1 MLRYKLRTT
10 TVAVH
15 HQEATRSV
23 AISIPA
29 GTVLKVPDGFANSSG
44 FVDVE
49 WNGKSVQVFAVD
61 LRDRG
66 QLFKV
71 RGTSHDDE

>member
-10 TVAVH
+10 TVAV

-29 GTVLKVPDGFANSSG
+29 GTVLKVFDSSANSSG
-44 FVDVE
+44 LVDVE
-49 WNGKSVQVFAVD
+49 WDGKRVQVFAVD

-66 QLFKV
+66 ELFRV
-71 RGTSHDDE
+71 RGTSHDEE